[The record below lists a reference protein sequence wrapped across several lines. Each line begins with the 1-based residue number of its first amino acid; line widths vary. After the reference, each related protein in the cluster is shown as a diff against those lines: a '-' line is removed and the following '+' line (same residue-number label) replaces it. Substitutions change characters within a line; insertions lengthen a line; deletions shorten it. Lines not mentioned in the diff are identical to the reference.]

1 MGQVHVQ
8 VVLTNH
14 RETVMAHLGHLPISE
29 VHRIE
34 VEALVDT
41 GAIAPCCHQRLRMS

>member
-34 VEALVDT
+34 VEALP
-41 GAIAPCCHQRLRMS
+41 GRRLFVGSHNPGDP

>member
-14 RETVMAHLGHLPISE
+14 RETVMAHLGHLPTSE
-29 VHRIE
+29 VHCIE
-34 VEALVDT
+34 VEALPGGSLFAGSDNP
-41 GAIAPCCHQRLRMS
+41 GDP

>member
-14 RETVMAHLGHLPISE
+14 RETVMAHLGHLPTSE
-29 VHRIE
+29 VHCIE
-34 VEALVDT
+34 VEVLPGRGLFAGSHNPGD
-41 GAIAPCCHQRLRMS
+41 P

>member
-8 VVLTNH
+8 VVLTRH
-14 RETVMAHLGHLPISE
+14 RETVMAHLGHLPTSA

-34 VEALVDT
+34 VAALPGRSLFVGSDNP
-41 GAIAPCCHQRLRMS
+41 GDP

>member
-8 VVLTNH
+8 VILTNH
-14 RETVMAHLGHLPISE
+14 RETVMAHLGHLPTSE

-34 VEALVDT
+34 VTALPGGSLFAGSHNPGDT
-41 GAIAPCCHQRLRMS
+41 